1 MARNALRDG
10 SVTEDSITCALLECK
25 GDLFLSSSYLGVTAR
40 ELDGYIRAS
49 EELQAFVAAIK
60 KVKSNADY
68 DSMSAEQF
76 SNELDRLTSQYK
88 VEALDIIHDLATMEA
103 KSAAD
108 REVKLKAAIQLHGVA
123 PERKADSTQL
133 ATLNELND
141 LYYQSAQRIKSVR
154 IQTAQIEFHGQ
165 DTGQSD
171 TLVLNQQG
179 SVV

>member
-10 SVTEDSITCALLECK
+10 LVTEDSITCALLECK

-88 VEALDIIHDLATMEA
+88 VEALDIIHELATMQA

-165 DTGQSD
+165 DTEQSG